1 MHAEPDKS
9 VDEAVAEAL
18 AVLHELDPTGRE
30 RVVSSMLQAVY
41 TYRATGDVTA
51 LTGMSDDI
59 AFTVRLQRSE
69 QYRKLQDSGPQVP
82 GKTGRPVADVLAD
95 LAM

>member
-1 MHAEPDKS
+1 
-9 VDEAVAEAL
+9 
-18 AVLHELDPTGRE
+18 
-30 RVVSSMLQAVY
+30 MLRAVY

-51 LTGMSDDI
+51 LTSMADDL
-59 AFTVRLQRSE
+59 AFTVRAQRSE
-69 QYRKLQDSGPQVP
+69 GYRKLQESGPQAP